1 MRAILIAVAILG
13 LGALSAA
20 PAAAQ
25 WTYGSGGFYGGNMY
39 NTPMPFY
46 GTSFGYP
53 PGASPYVNGF
63 SYMTPSAWLSY
74 GSPFGGFGAPFGS
87 FGVPYGGWPG
97 SSSTYGGYFTPTS
110 YGSGFGPAFGSGGTL
125 TSAAPIGTYDALC
138 TRGGV
143 WVC

>member
-1 MRAILIAVAILG
+1 VRGILIAVATLA
-13 LGALSAA
+13 LVALSAA

-25 WTYGSGGFYGGNMY
+25 WTYGSGGYYGGNMY

-53 PGASPYVNGF
+53 PGSSPYVSGF

-74 GSPFGGFGAPFGS
+74 GSPFGAYGGS
-87 FGVPYGGWPG
+87 FGSYGLPYSGWPG
-97 SSSTYGGYFTPTS
+97 SSTTFGGYPTPTS
-110 YGSGFGPAFGSGGTL
+110 YGSGFGSGTGYGGTVMP
-125 TSAAPIGTYDALC
+125 AAPIGTYDALC